1 MEAERW
7 KVFLDTSALIAGI
20 VSPTGSAREVLRL
33 CEAGAVELLVS
44 RQVLTEADRNLSAKL
59 PALVPDYRHLMQRM
73 SPTLVEDPTQEEV
86 AQAVRVIHHKDA
98 PILAAAISAEVDYL
112 ITWNTKHFHKLPVAR
127 AVRFRIATP
136 GEFLEEFRR
145 LLSSNR

>member
-1 MEAERW
+1 LGAERW

-86 AQAVRVIHHKDA
+86 AHAVRVIHHKDA

-145 LLSSNR
+145 LLSANT